1 MLGENLR
8 EARRK
13 SKMTQAELGEAVGYS
28 QAAVAM
34 WEKGLRTPDLD
45 TLYKLANILHME
57 PSKLFGEELP
67 SYTDDEQELW
77 NLREMVRRDPERHI
91 LFSLARDADIEDV
104 RKAVAIIDAL
114 KKTREREQ

>member
-8 EARRK
+8 EARKK
-13 SKMTQAELGEAVGYS
+13 SKMTQAELGEAVGFS

-34 WEKGLRTPDLD
+34 WEKGLRAPDFD
-45 TLYKLANILHME
+45 TLYKLANVLHME
-57 PSKLFGEELP
+57 PSALLGTDLP

-77 NLREMVRRDPERHI
+77 DLREMVRRDPERHI

-104 RKAVAIIDAL
+104 RQAVAIIDAL
-114 KKTREREQ
+114 KKTRGRD